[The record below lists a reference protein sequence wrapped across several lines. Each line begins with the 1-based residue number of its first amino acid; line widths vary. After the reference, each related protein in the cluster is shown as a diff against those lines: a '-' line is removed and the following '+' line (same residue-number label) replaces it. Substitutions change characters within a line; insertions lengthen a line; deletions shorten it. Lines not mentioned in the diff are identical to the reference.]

1 MQNSSDIYHFN
12 MAGNGQ
18 RLDTATP
25 HLKERTAS
33 VRRKQLL
40 LQKMLLNPRVFLKQF
55 MRRQKKAAKKKVTK
69 RVQDTDRAWFGKQQG
84 GNIQRKPVNK
94 LRPVYQYHQ

>member
-1 MQNSSDIYHFN
+1 
-12 MAGNGQ
+12 MASNGQ

-25 HLKERTAS
+25 HFKERTAS

-55 MRRQKKAAKKKVTK
+55 MGRQKKAAKKKLRNVFKIPIVLGLANSKGATYNESLLINC
-69 RVQDTDRAWFGKQQG
+69 VLF
-84 GNIQRKPVNK
+84 ISIINK
-94 LRPVYQYHQ
+94 LYRKHLPIK